1 MTNRPSAAWPTD
13 GRAGHRSRTPE
24 WSDLAEV
31 SARFG
36 AALREAGLPVGP
48 GRSERF
54 AAAVTVARPTT
65 PRALYLCALT
75 TLVSS
80 KDHALILRAVF
91 DQVFGPLADGASA
104 DTEPDLAGFGGLP
117 DLSPERL
124 LASAAKAAQ
133 QHPADLFDAMD
144 AGTEERDTADRDDP
158 AEEAADQR
166 HLGTSRRA

>member
-48 GRSERF
+48 GRCERF

-91 DQVFGPLADGASA
+91 DQVFGG
-104 DTEPDLAGFGGLP
+104 LAG
-117 DLSPERL
+117 D
-124 LASAAKAAQ
+124 AAG
-133 QHPADLFDAMD
+133 PP
-144 AGTEERDTADRDDP
+144 GADR
-158 AEEAADQR
+158 
-166 HLGTSRRA
+166 LG